1 MAVAVAF
8 ADDRS
13 GAVSDVAGV
22 AVGAADFAAAVVA
35 VANFV
40 VAVAAVAILAA
51 VVVVEIVLFPTAE
64 VAAGVL
70 MC

>member
-1 MAVAVAF
+1 MIAVVVVVVAVAVAF

-35 VANFV
+35 VAN
-40 VAVAAVAILAA
+40 LAA